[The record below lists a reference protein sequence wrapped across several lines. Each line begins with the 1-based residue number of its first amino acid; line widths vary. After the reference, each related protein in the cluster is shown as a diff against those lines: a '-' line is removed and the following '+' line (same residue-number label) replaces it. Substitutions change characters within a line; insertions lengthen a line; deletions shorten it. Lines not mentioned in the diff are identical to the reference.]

1 MPLRLVEHPLARD
14 LLGRLRDESCGTT
27 EFRQYAD
34 QLSMLVV
41 LEATR
46 DLHVST
52 REIRTPLESSSV
64 EAISERL
71 LGIAVLRA
79 GLGMTNS
86 FQKLFPDA
94 AIGHVGLKR
103 DEETAEASCYYSQLP
118 DCAGARAFLLDPMLA
133 TGGSACAAIEL
144 VQSKSPERISLLTIV
159 ASPEGVAR
167 LENQFPEVDVF
178 TVAVDREL
186 DSKKYIRPGLG
197 DFGDR
202 LFAT

>member
-1 MPLRLVEHPLARD
+1 MPLRLVDHPLARD

-27 EFRQYAD
+27 EFRQYAE

-46 DLHVST
+46 DLRAST
-52 REIRTPLESSSV
+52 REIRTPLESASV
-64 EAISERL
+64 EVISERL
-71 LGIAVLRA
+71 VCIAVLRA
-79 GLGMTNS
+79 GLGMTIS

-94 AIGHVGLKR
+94 AIGHIGLR
-103 DEETAEASCYYSQLP
+103 RNEETAEANCYYLQLP
-118 DCAGARAFLLDPMLA
+118 DCAGARVLLLDPMLA
-133 TGGSACAAIEL
+133 TGGSASSAVEL
-144 VQSKSPERISLLTIV
+144 VQSKSPDRISLLTFV
-159 ASPEGVAR
+159 ASPEGVAHM
-167 LENQFPEVDVF
+167 ESHFPRVEIF